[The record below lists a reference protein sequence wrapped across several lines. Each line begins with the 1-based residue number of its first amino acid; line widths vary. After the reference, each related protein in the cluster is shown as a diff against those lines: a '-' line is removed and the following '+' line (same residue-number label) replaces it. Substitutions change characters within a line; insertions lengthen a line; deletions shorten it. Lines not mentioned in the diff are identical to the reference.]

1 MVVAA
6 IIGMGLGVTGGIM
19 VRGPRASFQ
28 KYHMYTVRC
37 VRKDTCLRRFTVERV
52 YFSCCL
58 GTACSEEVLR
68 N

>member
-28 KYHMYTVRC
+28 KYRIYTVSRC
-37 VRKDTCLRRFTVERV
+37 VRKDTCLRRFTVESASTFCAAWVPHVPRR
-52 YFSCCL
+52 C
-58 GTACSEEVLR
+58 
-68 N
+68 